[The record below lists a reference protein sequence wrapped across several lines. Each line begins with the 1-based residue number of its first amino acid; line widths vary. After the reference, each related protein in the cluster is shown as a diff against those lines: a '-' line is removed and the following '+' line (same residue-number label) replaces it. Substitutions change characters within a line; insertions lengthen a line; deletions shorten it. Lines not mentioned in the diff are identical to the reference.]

1 VAPAGQLLDDA
12 HGRVRDAVNIGRE
25 RLSDISDSH
34 AQTLRDAPARP
45 SVITMTGQPTVD
57 DIS

>member
-1 VAPAGQLLDDA
+1 
-12 HGRVRDAVNIGRE
+12 VRDAVNIGRE

-34 AQTLRDAPARP
+34 AQTLRDAPARA